1 MTKEIN
7 NIITIDGKD
16 YKTDD
21 MNTQQKYT
29 IAQIK
34 HLQNKVNSLRFELDQ
49 VVRAQNSFTNALI
62 DSVNLTE
69 TETKDKKAS

>member
-1 MTKEIN
+1 MTKETN
-7 NIITIDGKD
+7 NIITIDGKN

-21 MNTQQKYT
+21 MNTQQKYI

-34 HLQNKVNSLRFELDQ
+34 NLQNKVNSLRFELDQ

-62 DSVNLTE
+62 DSVNSTE